1 MVCEGKIDRI
11 SVAAYKIP
19 TDTPE
24 ADGTLH
30 WTETTLVVVEAG
42 GAGKTGFGYTYA
54 SSAAAA
60 LIEGDLARHVL
71 GGDALSPRANWDAM
85 ARAVRNNGRQGISAM
100 AISAVDTALWD
111 LKAQLLDISMVD
123 LLGPVRDAIPVY
135 GSGGFTSYSDE
146 QLRRQ
151 FSGWVGEGVGAVKMK
166 VGEHPECDL
175 ARVRVA
181 RQAAGEAQ
189 LFVDANGAY
198 DRKQAV
204 RKAREFAD
212 LGVVWFEEPV
222 SSDDLA
228 GLRLIRNSVPAPVE
242 IAAGE
247 YGYEQSYF
255 RA

>member
-1 MVCEGKIDRI
+1 MR
-11 SVAAYKIP
+11 
-19 TDTPE
+19 
-24 ADGTLH
+24 L
-30 WTETTLVVVEAG
+30 
-42 GAGKTGFGYTYA
+42 
-54 SSAAAA
+54 
-60 LIEGDLARHVL
+60 
-71 GGDALSPRANWDAM
+71 PRANWDAM

-228 GLRLIRNSVPAPVE
+228 GLLLIRNSVPAPVE

-255 RA
+255 RRLIEAQAVDVVQADGTRCGGVTGFLKAAAEEYRFRRTEPTWALRAASPLSQIKGTSKCTIAART